1 MFCKKCGA
9 EIADNAAFC
18 PKCGERVNQVPPAGN
33 PYPNKNYQQPY
44 GGNPYGYNN
53 GYHRPAS
60 SGRAPGMIALIV
72 AGILVLI
79 GGIAVLGTDMKAMSY
94 VKYLGGGIAGALVF
108 EIILGIVMIVAGI
121 CSLIFC
127 NKKEKGNMVFALG
140 VIVVVM
146 RIIDWILASALFGGY
161 ISVITAGGVILGLIC
176 PALIAVGGYLNKKA

>member
-1 MFCKKCGA
+1 MGRKRKKKLSETLAIFDEFFIMLHSKSKEDKFMFCKKCGA

-33 PYPNKNYQQPY
+33 PYPNQNYQQPY

-53 GYHRPAS
+53 GYHRPAVPQS
-60 SGRAPGMIALIV
+60 
-72 AGILVLI
+72 AGHDCADCRRHSCADC
-79 GGIAVLGTDMKAMSY
+79 GIAVLGTDMKAMSY

-127 NKKEKGNMVFALG
+127 NKKRRKGQYGICLG
-140 VIVVVM
+140 VIV
-146 RIIDWILASALFGGY
+146 GGHENY
-161 ISVITAGGVILGLIC
+161 
-176 PALIAVGGYLNKKA
+176 

>member
-33 PYPNKNYQQPY
+33 PYPNQNYQQPY

-79 GGIAVLGTDMKAMSY
+79 AESPCWVRT
-94 VKYLGGGIAGALVF
+94 
-108 EIILGIVMIVAGI
+108 
-121 CSLIFC
+121 
-127 NKKEKGNMVFALG
+127 
-140 VIVVVM
+140 
-146 RIIDWILASALFGGY
+146 
-161 ISVITAGGVILGLIC
+161 
-176 PALIAVGGYLNKKA
+176 

>member
-33 PYPNKNYQQPY
+33 PYPNQNYQQPY

-60 SGRAPGMIALIV
+60 SGRAPGMIMLIV
-72 AGILVLI
+72 VGILVLI
-79 GGIAVLGTDMKAMSY
+79 GGIVSLVSVMQLMPYAR
-94 VKYLGGGIAGALVF
+94 YL
-108 EIILGIVMIVAGI
+108 
-121 CSLIFC
+121 
-127 NKKEKGNMVFALG
+127 
-140 VIVVVM
+140 
-146 RIIDWILASALFGGY
+146 
-161 ISVITAGGVILGLIC
+161 GGVILGLIC

>member
-1 MFCKKCGA
+1 
-9 EIADNAAFC
+9 
-18 PKCGERVNQVPPAGN
+18 
-33 PYPNKNYQQPY
+33 
-44 GGNPYGYNN
+44 
-53 GYHRPAS
+53 
-60 SGRAPGMIALIV
+60 MIALIV

-146 RIIDWILASALFGGY
+146 RIIDWILASALFGG
-161 ISVITAGGVILGLIC
+161 
-176 PALIAVGGYLNKKA
+176 

>member
-33 PYPNKNYQQPY
+33 PYPNQNYQQPY

-60 SGRAPGMIALIV
+60 SGRAPGMIMLIV
-72 AGILVLI
+72 VGILVLI
-79 GGIAVLGTDMKAMSY
+79 GGIVSLVSVMQLMPYAR
-94 VKYLGGGIAGALVF
+94 YLGGGITGVLVF
-108 EIILGIVMIVAGI
+108 ESILVIVMIVAGI

-140 VIVVVM
+140 VVIVVMKIV
-146 RIIDWILASALFGGY
+146 DWILASALFGGY

>member
-1 MFCKKCGA
+1 
-9 EIADNAAFC
+9 
-18 PKCGERVNQVPPAGN
+18 
-33 PYPNKNYQQPY
+33 
-44 GGNPYGYNN
+44 
-53 GYHRPAS
+53 
-60 SGRAPGMIALIV
+60 MIALIV

-94 VKYLGGGIAGALVF
+94 VKYLGGGNAGALVF

>member
-1 MFCKKCGA
+1 MQKMWGGDCGQ
-9 EIADNAAFC
+9 
-18 PKCGERVNQVPPAGN
+18 CGFLPEMRRKGKSGPPAGN
-33 PYPNKNYQQPY
+33 PYPNQNYQQPY

-60 SGRAPGMIALIV
+60 SGRAPGMIMLIV
-72 AGILVLI
+72 VGILVLI
-79 GGIAVLGTDMKAMSY
+79 GGIVSLVSVMQLMPYAR
-94 VKYLGGGIAGALVF
+94 YLGGGITGVLVF
-108 EIILGIVMIVAGI
+108 EIILVIVMIVAGI

-140 VIVVVM
+140 VVIVVMKIV
-146 RIIDWILASALFGGY
+146 DWILASALFGGY